1 MTNCSSRFILGYMS
15 INVEKK
21 DRNEQLIK
29 RWYELEGQGRTT
41 VELVKEFGISTTR
54 IYQIINR
61 YLKKKGEQSLWQSQ
75 VTTS

>member
-1 MTNCSSRFILGYMS
+1 MS

-29 RWYELEGQGRTT
+29 RWYELEGQGRTI